1 MLIKAILI
9 NLLLLAI
16 YCTLIITGSAA
27 ADRGF
32 SMAIGGGICMALQ
45 VGLNVLPGIILLVMG
60 KRQIAIALLIS
71 AGVVAVAGFV
81 TWLVLLSIYG

>member
-27 ADRGF
+27 SDRGF
-32 SMAIGGGICMALQ
+32 SMAIGGGICIALQ
-45 VGLNVLPGIILLVMG
+45 VGLNVVSGLIMLAMG
-60 KRQIAIALLIS
+60 KRQFAIALLIS
-71 AGVVAVAGFV
+71 AGVVAGVGFV
-81 TWLVLLSIYG
+81 SWLILLSIYG